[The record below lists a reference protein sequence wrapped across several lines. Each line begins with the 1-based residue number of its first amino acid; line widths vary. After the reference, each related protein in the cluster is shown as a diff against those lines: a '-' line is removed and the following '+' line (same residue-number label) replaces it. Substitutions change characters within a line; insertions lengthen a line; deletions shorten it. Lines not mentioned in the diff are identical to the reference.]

1 MNTGHPIL
9 IPVYR
14 KKLVILNPNDNLK
27 SLNDWFNDGDD
38 IIVTIDG
45 NNFTQNDV
53 QYIIQ
58 LNQIIEDS
66 GEIGEFKLG
75 NVSIKINKIEDIS
88 LKFIQ

>member
-1 MNTGHPIL
+1 M
-9 IPVYR
+9 
-14 KKLVILNPNDNLK
+14 ILNPNDNLK